1 MTDVHQLIN
10 RHRGGGLL
18 VDTNLLLLYL
28 IGRTNKNRILNF
40 KRTQAYTIEDF
51 DLLERFMAEFKALI
65 TTPHVLTE
73 VSNLGDLHGPEREA
87 FRSLFVRTV
96 ERSIEHYHESRSVVN
111 ESCFR
116 RLGLTDAGISAL
128 ASHGFLFLTDDL
140 DLYLTLATQ
149 GADAINFNHLRPLN
163 WTF

>member
-1 MTDVHQLIN
+1 VTDVHQLIN

-28 IGRTNKNRILNF
+28 IGRNF

-140 DLYLTLATQ
+140 DLYLTLAKQARTPSTSTIS
-149 GADAINFNHLRPLN
+149 GR
-163 WTF
+163 